1 MDSLLLDVAKL
12 SAEKKF
18 PEVIRRLQ
26 GASDLLSSQDVAS
39 LDAFVAALDGKKHSL
54 GVLAAL

>member
-1 MDSLLLDVAKL
+1 MDALLLDVAKL
-12 SAEKKF
+12 SLENKLSDL
-18 PEVIRRLQ
+18 VRRLQ
-26 GASDLLSSQDVAS
+26 GASELLSSQDVAS

>member
-1 MDSLLLDVAKL
+1 MDALLLDVAKL
-12 SAEKKF
+12 SVENKF
-18 PEVIRRLQ
+18 PELIRRLQ
-26 GASDLLSSQDVAS
+26 GAADLLSSQDVAS